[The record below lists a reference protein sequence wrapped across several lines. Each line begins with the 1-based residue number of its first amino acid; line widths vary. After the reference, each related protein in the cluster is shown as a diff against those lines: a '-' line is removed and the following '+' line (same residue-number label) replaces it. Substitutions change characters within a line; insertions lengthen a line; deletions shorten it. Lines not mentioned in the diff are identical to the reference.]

1 LAETD
6 ALPGSVG
13 TATIAGMLRRRQD
26 PVSTLD
32 DVVEVLHGIG
42 LALMKISSQLEDVIA
57 ILGGED
63 DGQADA

>member
-6 ALPGSVG
+6 ALPGSVA

-32 DVVEVLHGIG
+32 DVVEVLQGIG
-42 LALMKISSQLEDVIA
+42 LALMGISTRLDDLIA
-57 ILGGED
+57 ILRGED
-63 DGQADA
+63 DEEADA